1 MSWQCQI
8 LQRQNETESPSII
21 SSEVYVLSTGTVA
34 LSVLVERYTFR
45 HYSSYIRIDKYSD
58 LELLEMLRYG
68 TATHYTTW
76 ETGPQRP

>member
-8 LQRQNETESPSII
+8 LKRQNETESPSII
-21 SSEVYVLSTGTVA
+21 SSEVHVLSTGTVA

-45 HYSSYIRIDKYSD
+45 NYSSYILIDKYSD
-58 LELLEMLRYG
+58 LKLLEMLRNG